1 MQWSKSTN
9 IPLRY
14 SGAEVKV
21 IINDISVK
29 ASSVDG
35 SLAKE
40 IKTFIASL
48 TDNTIISIN
57 TVKLDSSRVAYI
69 VTYM

>member
-1 MQWSKSTN
+1 MAN
-9 IPLRY
+9 Y

-57 TVKLDSSRVAYI
+57 TVKLDSSRLAYI

>member
-1 MQWSKSTN
+1 MAN
-9 IPLRY
+9 Y

-21 IINDISVK
+21 IINDISVN
-29 ASSVDG
+29 ASSVSG
-35 SLAKE
+35 SLANE
-40 IKTFIASL
+40 IKTFVATL

-57 TVKLDSSRVAYI
+57 TVKLDRTRVAYI

>member
-1 MQWSKSTN
+1 MAN
-9 IPLRY
+9 Y

-21 IINDISVK
+21 IINDMNTD
-29 ASSVDG
+29 ASSVNG

-40 IKTFIASL
+40 VKTFIATL

-57 TVKLDSSRVAYI
+57 TVRLDRSRLVYI

>member
-1 MQWSKSTN
+1 MAN
-9 IPLRY
+9 Y

-21 IINDISVK
+21 IINNISVK
-29 ASSVDG
+29 DSSVDG

>member
-1 MQWSKSTN
+1 MAN
-9 IPLRY
+9 Y

-21 IINDISVK
+21 IINDISVS
-29 ASSVDG
+29 ASSVSG
-35 SLAKE
+35 SLANE
-40 IKTFIASL
+40 IKTFVATL

-57 TVKLDSSRVAYI
+57 TVKLDATRVAYI

>member
-1 MQWSKSTN
+1 MAD
-9 IPLRY
+9 Y

-40 IKTFIASL
+40 VKTFVATL
-48 TDNTIISIN
+48 TNNTIISIN

>member
-1 MQWSKSTN
+1 MAN
-9 IPLRY
+9 Y

-21 IINDISVK
+21 IINDISVN
-29 ASSVDG
+29 ASSVSG
-35 SLAKE
+35 SLANE
-40 IKTFIASL
+40 VKTFVATL

-57 TVKLDSSRVAYI
+57 TVKLDRTRVAYI

>member
-1 MQWSKSTN
+1 MAN
-9 IPLRY
+9 Y

-21 IINDISVK
+21 IINNISVK

>member
-1 MQWSKSTN
+1 MAN
-9 IPLRY
+9 Y

-21 IINDISVK
+21 IINDISVS
-29 ASSVDG
+29 ASSVSG
-35 SLAKE
+35 SLANE
-40 IKTFIASL
+40 VKTFVATL

-57 TVKLDSSRVAYI
+57 TVKLDATRVAYI

>member
-1 MQWSKSTN
+1 MAN
-9 IPLRY
+9 Y

-21 IINDISVK
+21 IINDISAD
-29 ASSVDG
+29 ASSVSG
-35 SLAKE
+35 SLANE
-40 IKTFIASL
+40 IKTFVATL
-48 TDNTIISIN
+48 TDNTIISID

>member
-1 MQWSKSTN
+1 MAD
-9 IPLRY
+9 Y

-40 IKTFIASL
+40 VKTFVATL

>member
-1 MQWSKSTN
+1 MAN
-9 IPLRY
+9 Y

-21 IINDISVK
+21 IINDISVA

-40 IKTFIASL
+40 VKTFVATL

-57 TVKLDSSRVAYI
+57 TAKLDRTRVAYI

>member
-1 MQWSKSTN
+1 MAN
-9 IPLRY
+9 Y

-21 IINDISVK
+21 IINNISVK
-29 ASSVDG
+29 DSSVDG

-57 TVKLDSSRVAYI
+57 TVKLDSSRGAYI

>member
-1 MQWSKSTN
+1 MAN
-9 IPLRY
+9 Y

-21 IINDISVK
+21 IVNDMNTD
-29 ASSVDG
+29 ASSVNG

-40 IKTFIASL
+40 VKTFIATL

-57 TVKLDSSRVAYI
+57 TVRLDRSRLVYI

>member
-1 MQWSKSTN
+1 MAN
-9 IPLRY
+9 Y

-21 IINDISVK
+21 IINDISVG

-40 IKTFIASL
+40 VKTFVATL
-48 TDNTIISIN
+48 TNNTIISIN
-57 TVKLDSSRVAYI
+57 TVKLDSTRVAYI

>member
-1 MQWSKSTN
+1 MAN
-9 IPLRY
+9 Y

-21 IINDISVK
+21 IVNDVSVK
-29 ASSVDG
+29 ASSVSG
-35 SLAKE
+35 SLANE
-40 IKTFIASL
+40 VKTFIATL

-57 TVKLDSSRVAYI
+57 TVMLDRTRVAYI

>member
-1 MQWSKSTN
+1 MAN
-9 IPLRY
+9 Y

>member
-1 MQWSKSTN
+1 MAD
-9 IPLRY
+9 Y

-40 IKTFIASL
+40 VKTFVATL
-48 TDNTIISIN
+48 TNNTIISIN
-57 TVKLDSSRVAYI
+57 TVKLDSTRVASI

>member
-1 MQWSKSTN
+1 MAN
-9 IPLRY
+9 Y

-21 IINDISVK
+21 IINDISVN

>member
-1 MQWSKSTN
+1 MAN
-9 IPLRY
+9 Y

-21 IINDISVK
+21 IINDISVS
-29 ASSVDG
+29 ASSVSG
-35 SLAKE
+35 SLANE
-40 IKTFIASL
+40 VKTFVATL

-57 TVKLDSSRVAYI
+57 TVKLDRTRVAYI

>member
-1 MQWSKSTN
+1 MAN
-9 IPLRY
+9 Y

-40 IKTFIASL
+40 IKTFVASL
-48 TDNTIISIN
+48 TDNTIISVN

>member
-1 MQWSKSTN
+1 MAN
-9 IPLRY
+9 Y

-57 TVKLDSSRVAYI
+57 RVKLDSSRVA
-69 VTYM
+69 